1 MKLSDVAHGRDNNF
15 NIIRILAALAV
26 LVAHSFALTG
36 RSTEPLQ
43 TELGMSL
50 GTIAVDIFF
59 ITSGFLVSASL
70 LTRRSTLEYLCARG
84 LRIYP
89 ALLVMVGVTVCCV
102 GAYFTT
108 APMQSYFTSP
118 ETCRYI
124 LKDSTLIGGVWYFL
138 PGVFEHNPYGGS
150 LNGSLWSMVH
160 EVRLYLILAI
170 FWVASRI
177 APKNRPRLFKSAI
190 ILCAMFFGAWHIIG
204 HFHVSSESAFRHFSF
219 RHLAF
224 MFFSGATFYI
234 LKERVRLSWLVFW
247 VFALMLAVSTV
258 NQNLFFVIY
267 NLVLAYTLL
276 FLAYIPGGVVRAY
289 NRLGDYSYGLY
300 IYAFPVQQSV
310 AALFPGISPW
320 RMILI
325 SAPITLT
332 LAALSWH
339 LVEKKAL
346 GLKSSLLD
354 HTRRIAGLRPAAPA
368 IRPAVR

>member
-1 MKLSDVAHGRDNNF
+1 
-15 NIIRILAALAV
+15 
-26 LVAHSFALTG
+26 
-36 RSTEPLQ
+36 
-43 TELGMSL
+43 
-50 GTIAVDIFF
+50 
-59 ITSGFLVSASL
+59 
-70 LTRRSTLEYLCARG
+70 
-84 LRIYP
+84 
-89 ALLVMVGVTVCCV
+89 
-102 GAYFTT
+102 
-108 APMQSYFTSP
+108 
-118 ETCRYI
+118 
-124 LKDSTLIGGVWYFL
+124 
-138 PGVFEHNPYGGS
+138 
-150 LNGSLWSMVH
+150 
-160 EVRLYLILAI
+160 
-170 FWVASRI
+170 
-177 APKNRPRLFKSAI
+177 
-190 ILCAMFFGAWHIIG
+190 
-204 HFHVSSESAFRHFSF
+204 
-219 RHLAF
+219 